1 MKMKPQEA
9 KYCIGQLVYDPQF
22 RYRGVIIDV
31 DYHYSGTEKW
41 YEKNAQHRPAKNQPW
56 YHLLVHNSEH
66 RIYAA
71 ESNLEEDKSFD
82 PVHHPEVDYFFSEFK
97 NGYYILRRTGI

>member
-22 RYRGVIIDV
+22 RYRGVVIDV
-31 DYHYSGTEKW
+31 DYHYSGSEKW
-41 YEKNAQHRPAKNQPW
+41 YEKNAPHRPAKNQPW
-56 YHLLVHNSEH
+56 YHILVHNSEH

-97 NGYYILRRTGI
+97 NGCYILRRTGI